1 MRSDSVLSQ
10 YNSIP
15 YVFVASQASVW
26 EASYWQHQQPG
37 VLTTSTELV
46 MFSFIV
52 CMALCGQLL
61 RPLSRYMHRRL
72 VILLKIMHVDTVQA
86 IACGVSQ
93 NDTEVSQKCSEPVSK
108 FRKDLGPRLG
118 FAATLVQ
125 CCRSLFVYRQPLKE
139 LRCTIHNSSS
149 SPTCYVDVAK
159 LASLSD
165 IREVPLRHE
174 LQVLKSAGFAISWW
188 KSPLS

>member
-1 MRSDSVLSQ
+1 MRGDSVLSQ
-10 YNSIP
+10 YNLIP

-52 CMALCGQLL
+52 CMALCRQLL

-86 IACGVSQ
+86 IAC
-93 NDTEVSQKCSEPVSK
+93 
-108 FRKDLGPRLG
+108 LRLG
-118 FAATLVQ
+118 TKESN
-125 CCRSLFVYRQPLKE
+125 CMRCIPERHRSVVSRFQSFEK
-139 LRCTIHNSSS
+139 T
-149 SPTCYVDVAK
+149 
-159 LASLSD
+159 
-165 IREVPLRHE
+165 
-174 LQVLKSAGFAISWW
+174 
-188 KSPLS
+188 